1 VIYGAGVQARS
12 HLEAMLAVR
21 DIEELVVVGRRRP
34 DGNVEDLVG
43 RAVDGGLEAR
53 VGQPG
58 AERAADI
65 VCTTTTSAEPV
76 VFGRSLSEGVHVNAI
91 GAYTTS
97 MRELDAEAIARAKV
111 VVETRDAAEAE
122 AGDLA
127 LAVAEGAIGPEHVVA
142 DLHELVT
149 GTAVRTGER
158 DLTVFKSVGVAFEDL
173 VVASAALERLD
184 GATA

>member
-1 VIYGAGVQARS
+1 
-12 HLEAMLAVR
+12 
-21 DIEELVVVGRRRP
+21 
-34 DGNVEDLVG
+34 
-43 RAVDGGLEAR
+43 
-53 VGQPG
+53 
-58 AERAADI
+58 
-65 VCTTTTSAEPV
+65 
-76 VFGRSLSEGVHVNAI
+76 
-91 GAYTTS
+91 
-97 MRELDAEAIARAKV
+97 